1 MVRVP
6 TCTKTSEDADLQLDP
21 LILKAISIG
30 LGLMFVVAAWHKLA
44 DAAGF
49 RVTLLEYQV
58 MPEAFVA
65 PASRVIPVAELALG
79 AAWLLGQYAGG
90 LTAIASAALLA
101 VYAGAIG
108 VNLARGRVHFD
119 CGCGFGGQDDS
130 EQYLSGGLIVR
141 NLALIGAAL
150 LALVPA
156 AERQLGSGDWLALLG
171 SLIAGTL
178 LFSAANQL
186 LANRAAINMWRKPK

>member
-1 MVRVP
+1 M
-6 TCTKTSEDADLQLDP
+6 QLDP

-44 DAAGF
+44 DAASF

-65 PASRVIPVAELALG
+65 PAARVIPFAELALG
-79 AAWLLGQYAGG
+79 AAWLLGQSAGG

-108 VNLARGRVHFD
+108 INLARGRVHFD
-119 CGCGFGGQDDS
+119 CGCGFGGQSDS
-130 EQYLSGGLIVR
+130 EQYLSGGLIGR

-150 LALVPA
+150 LTLVPA
-156 AERQLGSGDWLALLG
+156 AERQLGPGDWLALLG
-171 SLIAGTL
+171 ALIAGGL

-186 LANRAAINMWRKPK
+186 LANRAAIDVWRKPK